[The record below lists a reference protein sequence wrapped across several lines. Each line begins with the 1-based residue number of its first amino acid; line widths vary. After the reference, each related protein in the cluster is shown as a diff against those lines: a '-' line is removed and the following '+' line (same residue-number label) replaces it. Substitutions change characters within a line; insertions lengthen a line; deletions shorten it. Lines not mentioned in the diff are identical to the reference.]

1 MPVCTVCTHDEVKT
15 INALLIK
22 GEGQRGIAGRYGLK
36 KSAIDRHKQN
46 HLNGKL
52 VKANK
57 KDILTA
63 EGLLEEAKGLF
74 TSVKRMFDRLE
85 ESPEDA
91 ELYLKANR
99 ECNRNLELLARLCGQ
114 LQEASTINVFI
125 NPVFLGVRTK
135 LVRALAGYPEAREA
149 VIKAL
154 SDPEGDDDFIESIED
169 VPATESPP
177 TIDVSK

>member
-1 MPVCTVCTHDEVKT
+1 MGMSCSVCRHDKIKT

-22 GEGQRGIAGRYGLK
+22 GDSQRGIAGRYGLK

-74 TSVKRMFDRLE
+74 TSMKQLYDQMRAAEDYDMTVKT
-85 ESPEDA
+85 S
-91 ELYLKANR
+91 R
-99 ECNRNLELLARLCGQ
+99 ECNRHLELLARLCGQ

-135 LVRALAGYPEAREA
+135 LVRALAGHPEAREA

-154 SDPEGDDDFIESIED
+154 SDPEGDDDFIENIED
-169 VPATESPP
+169 VPVCAP